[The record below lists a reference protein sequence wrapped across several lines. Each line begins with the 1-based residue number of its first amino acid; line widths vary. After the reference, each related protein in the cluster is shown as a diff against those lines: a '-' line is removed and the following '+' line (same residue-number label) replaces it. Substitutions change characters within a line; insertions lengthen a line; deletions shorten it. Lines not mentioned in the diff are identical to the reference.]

1 MAGPYAARKSSPIAN
16 MTNMH
21 AMQRHR
27 ESRLADVGIFVIFAP
42 VVLMKGR
49 LNSGNITKTQ

>member
-16 MTNMH
+16 MTNMYT
-21 AMQRHR
+21 MQRHR
-27 ESRLADVGIFVIFAP
+27 ESWLADVGTFVISAP
-42 VVLMKGR
+42 VILMKER